1 MNHEPDFKCILVGH
15 KIPADSVSKVVC
27 SALQYI
33 EEFRASLLVGLKR
46 HFRFKSAE
54 GLLSKASLRILDF
67 ACDAS
72 LSRPASPLNL
82 WSTIHHDIKHRG
94 VVKFSAAAHLQLRRM
109 HRSLLRLTARG
120 ASCDQLLRWLLLPA
134 IQHTSNML
142 KHRLDRVALTVL
154 EVALELWLALTAS
167 PQARMIR
174 HSHNPT
180 SVILQG
186 ELKSQAA
193 AVWQFITNRQVEAP
207 DEFASLQTH
216 RVQLAV
222 ARRQLAFVEHMAE
235 VGAVD
240 ESAAEALHERAEHRL
255 YRLESR
261 GPHWSAPSLVDIVRR
276 QPCFADQGD
285 AMLLWL
291 RAYADLKSYM
301 PGQCIVPRK
310 RSSPPGIFI
319 VLRGLVKV
327 DVLLGSLPETHYVG
341 VGGSVGFIS
350 STLRSDV
357 KSITLKSAYAQV
369 KGP

>member
-1 MNHEPDFKCILVGH
+1 
-15 KIPADSVSKVVC
+15 
-27 SALQYI
+27 
-33 EEFRASLLVGLKR
+33 
-46 HFRFKSAE
+46 
-54 GLLSKASLRILDF
+54 
-67 ACDAS
+67 
-72 LSRPASPLNL
+72 
-82 WSTIHHDIKHRG
+82 
-94 VVKFSAAAHLQLRRM
+94 M

-310 RSSPPGIFI
+310 VS
-319 VLRGLVKV
+319 LGLAWAQCVWTCREYDKFATH
-327 DVLLGSLPETHYVG
+327 LPLC
-341 VGGSVGFIS
+341 FC
-350 STLRSDV
+350 R
-357 KSITLKSAYAQV
+357 
-369 KGP
+369 